1 MMKDHS
7 YRTAVRKR
15 RVSYIR
21 SLDRIPQLSNTERN
35 ALKEVVSEYPFWVN
49 DYYLGLI
56 DWNNPNDPI
65 RRLVVPDVSEL
76 GSWGALDASNENA
89 VTVARGVQHKYT
101 STVLL
106 LSTQNCGGFCR
117 YCFRKRLFMEDND
130 EVHSD
135 VLEGIRYI
143 KEHPEVDNVLVTGG
157 DPMVLS
163 TPAIEKMLK
172 SLRRI
177 RHLKIIRLGSKMPAF
192 NPYRF
197 INDPELIEVLKKYN
211 HPDRRIYF
219 MCHFDH
225 PNELTGPCREAIR
238 LIQSTGAICLNQNP
252 IIRGIS
258 DSPEV
263 MRRLWNEL
271 SYMGIQQY
279 YVFQSRPTRGN
290 KPYTVPITEAYFNIE
305 EAKGTCSGLSKRIR
319 YVMSHSSGKV
329 EIVGVDD
336 NRIYLKY
343 HRAKRQADNH
353 RFLICHR
360 DDNAHWL
367 DQLKP
372 VDGYRN
378 KYYRR
383 DLVLPA
389 KTDIN

>member
-1 MMKDHS
+1 MKDHS